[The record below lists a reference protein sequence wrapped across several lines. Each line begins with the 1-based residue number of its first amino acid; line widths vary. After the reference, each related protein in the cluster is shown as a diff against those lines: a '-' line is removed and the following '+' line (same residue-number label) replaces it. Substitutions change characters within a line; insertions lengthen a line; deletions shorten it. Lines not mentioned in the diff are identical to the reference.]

1 MTPDRPEEL
10 YPLFREVESLKGI
23 GGSTGSALERIGV
36 RLVRDLLL
44 HLPNS
49 FIDRAVV
56 SSVAEVEPPTY
67 ATVRIRVERH
77 LPGHA
82 GRPHRVQVADAG
94 TSFVLVYFGSKTGHL
109 KRLFPVGS
117 TLFVSGRVER
127 FGDEVQ
133 MTRPEYV
140 VEERSRSEIP
150 SKEPVYGLTEGITNR
165 SMRRFM
171 GAALAILPDL
181 PEWHDR

>member
-23 GGSTGSALERIGV
+23 GGRTASALERIGI

-49 FIDRAVV
+49 FIDRALVA
-56 SSVAEVEPPTY
+56 SVAEVEPSAH
-67 ATVRIRVERH
+67 ATVRVRVKRH

-82 GRPHRVQVADAG
+82 GRPHKVEVADAG
-94 TSFVLVYFGSKTGHL
+94 SSFVLVYFGSRTGHL

-117 TLFVSGRVER
+117 TLLVSGRVEK
-127 FGDEVQ
+127 FGDEMQ

-140 VEERSRSEIP
+140 VEER
-150 SKEPVYGLTEGITNR
+150 NR
-165 SMRRFM
+165 SYPPSFTKC
-171 GAALAILPDL
+171 
-181 PEWHDR
+181 